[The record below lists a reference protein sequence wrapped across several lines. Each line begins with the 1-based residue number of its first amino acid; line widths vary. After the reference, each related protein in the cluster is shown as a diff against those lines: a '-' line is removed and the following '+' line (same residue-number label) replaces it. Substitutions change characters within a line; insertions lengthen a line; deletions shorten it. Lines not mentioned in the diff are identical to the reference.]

1 MNTMSLVSQITQHET
16 GHTNSLGNLSAS
28 SFSPIHDSHVRA
40 LELKKNQGPLP
51 CPECGK
57 LFAKEFDIKRHMYT
71 HTGEKPFKCDICGRG
86 FSQKSTLKVHYNIHT
101 GDMPYNCH
109 LCGKKFRQ
117 KQGLNAHIKAK
128 RCQSGPGQRGDPI
141 GNRAINN
148 ANSNIG
154 VSLVV
159 PPSGMRSPLGLQNP
173 ILGHH
178 GACPPLAHNNEY
190 FLEAFR
196 KITQAGQFSQFKLN
210 PASDNETM
218 SNFLKLLTP
227 RDLGR
232 ASSPDCVI
240 EEISTATIEEC
251 QSPRVSSSDSDEF
264 NSLSTVI
271 DSASDDTLSTKSEIT
286 NNEISEIITNLPTPE
301 QSDNIGPIR
310 RRNRR
315 KQACPSRVTD
325 AA

>member
-1 MNTMSLVSQITQHET
+1 
-16 GHTNSLGNLSAS
+16 
-28 SFSPIHDSHVRA
+28 
-40 LELKKNQGPLP
+40 
-51 CPECGK
+51 
-57 LFAKEFDIKRHMYT
+57 
-71 HTGEKPFKCDICGRG
+71 
-86 FSQKSTLKVHYNIHT
+86 
-101 GDMPYNCH
+101 MPYNCH

-141 GNRAINN
+141 GARINQSSN
-148 ANSNIG
+148 TNIG

-159 PPSGMRSPLGLQNP
+159 PPAGLTSPLGLQNP
-173 ILGHH
+173 SLGQ
-178 GACPPLAHNNEY
+178 CSPSVPPTYELA
-190 FLEAFR
+190 LEAIR
-196 KITQAGQFSQFKLN
+196 KITQGQFSQFKLN
-210 PASDNETM
+210 QTGDSETM

-227 RDLGR
+227 RDHLGR
-232 ASSPDCVI
+232 ANSPTCEI

-251 QSPRVSSSDSDEF
+251 QSPRASSSDSDEF

-286 NNEISEIITNLPTPE
+286 SNEISEIITNLPAPE

-315 KQACPSRVTD
+315 KQGKIGLRPFFLIIKSDRF
-325 AA
+325 